1 MSAVVIGEEVTITG
15 NIITSGQIQVEGSV
29 QGYIFGSEV
38 IVCKGG
44 HVTGGIVAEK
54 VAVYG
59 QVSGSINALSVILEP
74 GSRTEADI
82 CHRELTL
89 ELDSYFEGKSRHS
102 DNPLSRTSLRL
113 ETFRQATVAADTGKW
128 DMIEAKHAA

>member
-15 NIITSGQIQVEGSV
+15 NIITTGQLQVEGCV

-44 HVTGGIVAEK
+44 QVTGGIVAER
-54 VAVYG
+54 VVVYG

-82 CHRELTL
+82 CHSELTL

-102 DNPLSRTSLRL
+102 DAPLSRTMLRL

-128 DMIEAKHAA
+128 EMIETRHAA